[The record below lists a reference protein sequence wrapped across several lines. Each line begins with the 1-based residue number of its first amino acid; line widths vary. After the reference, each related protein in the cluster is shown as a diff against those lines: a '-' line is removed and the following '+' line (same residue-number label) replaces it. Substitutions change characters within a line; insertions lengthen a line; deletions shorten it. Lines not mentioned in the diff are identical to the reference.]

1 MMNKIKEV
9 SSKLT
14 HSTRTL
20 FNLICNDD
28 KWSAKVM
35 GCSVD
40 AFEKGL
46 VKGLDGIENGSGND
60 LMWAVEEMPKHLD
73 ILENKK
79 GGNAIV
85 KMRNYIDAVI
95 KGTDGEIN
103 DNTRFIV
110 IAILRAIA
118 EDLLAKPE
126 KTTEPTSDSK
136 PVKHFT
142 AKEVKADGSSDEPD
156 VVDTK
161 ERSILDEWLSKAVR
175 CEDKDTEVMQQKCAE
190 ELYSFIMDNL
200 SKNAELA
207 EIFADMTVGRIGNVT
222 TVIAQR
228 LFDMDTK
235 MHGVIMH
242 TEGIEKQLKGLVAYN
257 GDKPCKPG
265 KKDDAHADATNHTTM
280 MDKLLAKADDPNNS
294 NNRDVIITEYVDKI
308 TKYVGNH
315 VNDEAIQEVL
325 TGMSIGTLTYGA
337 KWITEAALD
346 KDKTLIKAI
355 KSCSDCSRQIQAA
368 YDVYIDHIYENT
380 SIKRVDTSAIT
391 ATFANLRKV
400 FASYAS

>member
-46 VKGLDGIENGSGND
+46 VKGLDGIENGSDND

-79 GGNAIV
+79 GGNAIT
-85 KMRNYIDAVI
+85 KMRNYIDAII
-95 KGTDGEIN
+95 KGTDGEVN
-103 DNTRFIV
+103 DKTRFIV

-126 KTTEPTSDSK
+126 KVTEPTSDSK

-142 AKEVKADGSSDEPD
+142 AKDVKADGSSDEPD
-156 VVDTK
+156 VVNAK

-175 CEDKDTEVMQQKCAE
+175 CEDKDMKVMQQKCAE

-207 EIFADMTVGRIGNVT
+207 EIFTDMTVGRISNVT

-235 MHGVIMH
+235 VHGTIMH
-242 TEGIEKQLKGLVAYN
+242 TEGIEKQLKRIVKSDGSETV
-257 GDKPCKPG
+257 DKEPTIL
-265 KKDDAHADATNHTTM
+265 DS
-280 MDKLLAKADDPNNS
+280 LLAEHPVSVNKFVTDVLEYIVGHVDDVNIREVMGLKGIMPVINGLIWTVQNVVDNNAEYS
-294 NNRDVIITEYVDKI
+294 KCIANDIKQGTTFSEQFDHIFTEYM
-308 TKYVGNH
+308 KYLNKLH
-315 VNDEAIQEVL
+315 PE
-325 TGMSIGTLTYGA
+325 
-337 KWITEAALD
+337 
-346 KDKTLIKAI
+346 
-355 KSCSDCSRQIQAA
+355 
-368 YDVYIDHIYENT
+368 
-380 SIKRVDTSAIT
+380 
-391 ATFANLRKV
+391 
-400 FASYAS
+400 YAVAV